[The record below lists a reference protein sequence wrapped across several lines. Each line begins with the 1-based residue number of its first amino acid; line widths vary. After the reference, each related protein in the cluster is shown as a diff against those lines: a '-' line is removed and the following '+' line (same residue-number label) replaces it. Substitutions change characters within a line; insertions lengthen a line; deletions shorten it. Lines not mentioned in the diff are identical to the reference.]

1 MSMKKKASL
10 RYILERLSTSE
21 ILAEIERR
29 LNVERDLKNAAFAFL
44 IKKGLYD
51 EFHKSLNDENPE
63 K

>member
-1 MSMKKKASL
+1 MGNKTSV
-10 RYILERLSTSE
+10 RDIFERLSSSE

-29 LNVERDLKNAAFAFL
+29 QNNERDLKNAAFA
-44 IKKGLYD
+44 IQKKKGLYD